1 MPVLRSLPICA
12 LFIAVFAG
20 ASEDPSRVAV
30 KGTHLSLVPQKGF
43 TESENF
49 TGFESQEHEAS
60 IMVVEIPVKS
70 GPGALKVFEEGFTPA
85 ALSRRGLV
93 LKSKERGTQNGL
105 PWLVLKG
112 ELRQDDKPYVQ
123 WIFLWESKEPRIGEV
138 MVTAPLESFPAIEDN
153 AKAMFESLRWEAR
166 AAEASRYYSVQLPKG
181 WKLAKQVGPL
191 DLYTESGRFPKAK
204 DEAALGVMLLNEG
217 SADFKTFVKESNL
230 KRNYYTDLKELESQ
244 FLKIDGLEANF
255 SQVSGIHVKDQSEV
269 ILQYCYISLGKAR
282 MFIEGERTP
291 KLDQKLFEDTCKTIK
306 IKRRAEP

>member
-1 MPVLRSLPICA
+1 MPVLRSLWICG

-20 ASEDPSRVAV
+20 ASQDPSRVAV

-49 TGFESQEHEAS
+49 TGFESQAHEAS
-60 IMVVEIPVKS
+60 IMVVEIPVPS

-93 LKSKERGTQNGL
+93 FKSKERGTQNGL
-105 PWLVLKG
+105 PWLVLKAD
-112 ELRQDDKPYVQ
+112 LRHDDKPYVQ
-123 WIFLWESKEPRIGEV
+123 WVFLWESKEPRIAEL
-138 MVTAPLESFPAIEDN
+138 MVTAPVESFPAIEND

-191 DLYTESGRFPKAK
+191 DMYTESGRFPKAE

-230 KRNYYTDLKELESQ
+230 RRNHYTDLKELESQ

-255 SQVSGIHVKDQSEV
+255 SQVSGFHVRDQRQV

-282 MFIEGERTP
+282 MFIEGERAP

-306 IKRRAEP
+306 IKR

>member
-1 MPVLRSLPICA
+1 MLVLRTLWIRA
-12 LFIAVFAG
+12 LFIAVVAG
-20 ASEDPSRVAV
+20 AAEDPSRVAV
-30 KGTHLSLVPQKGF
+30 KGTHVSLVPKKGF

-60 IMVVEIPVKS
+60 IMVVELPVLS
-70 GPGALKVFEEGFTPA
+70 GPGALKELEEGFTPA
-85 ALSRRGLV
+85 ALRRRGVV
-93 LKSKERGTQNGL
+93 LKSKERGTKNGL

-123 WIFLWESKEPRIGEV
+123 WIFLWESKEPRIAEV
-138 MVTAPLESFPAIEDN
+138 MVTAPLENFPAIEED

-166 AAEASRYYSVQLPKG
+166 AAEASRYYSIKLPKG

-191 DLYTESGRFPKAK
+191 DMYSESGRFPKAE
-204 DEAALGVMLLNEG
+204 DEAALGVILLNEG

-230 KRNYYTDLKELESQ
+230 KRNHYTDLKELESQ

-255 SQVSGIHVKDQSEV
+255 SQVSGIHDRDQREV

-282 MFIEGERTP
+282 MFIEGERMP

-306 IKRRAEP
+306 IKR

>member
-1 MPVLRSLPICA
+1 MPVVRSLWICA
-12 LFIAVFAG
+12 LFIAVFASG
-20 ASEDPSRVAV
+20 SEDPSRVAV

-49 TGFESQEHEAS
+49 TGFESQAHEAS
-60 IMVVEIPVKS
+60 IMVVEIPVPS

-112 ELRQDDKPYVQ
+112 DLRQDDKAYVQ
-123 WIFLWESKEPRIGEV
+123 WVFLWESKEPRIAEV
-138 MVTAPLESFPAIEDN
+138 MVTAPLESFPGIEND
-153 AKAMFESLRWEAR
+153 AKEMFESLRWEAR
-166 AAEASRYYSVQLPKG
+166 AAEASRYYSIQLPKG

-204 DEAALGVMLLNEG
+204 DEAALGVMQLNEG

-230 KRNYYTDLKELESQ
+230 RRNHYTDLKELESQ

-255 SQVSGIHVKDQSEV
+255 SQVSGFHVRDQRPV
-269 ILQYCYISLGKAR
+269 ILQYCYISLGKVR
-282 MFIEGERTP
+282 MFIEGERTA

-306 IKRRAEP
+306 IKR